1 MPLRGAP
8 HDISLW
14 TDEQTA
20 EAERRRDIILRLEAK
35 GRPKGEEVKRAA
47 QDFGCSRA
55 QLNRYRKAY
64 RQTETLTC
72 LLPTGSNGGR
82 GKLRLHPA
90 VEAIIIEVVAEFDRS
105 KPNAK
110 DHLIIKEI
118 RFRCRTAKLPEPS
131 FNTLRSRLSGTPLR
145 ERAKAKY
152 GPKHARDRFDP
163 AIGATPETTFPLQR
177 IQIDHTLADVVC
189 TGEEDRDH
197 VGRAWFTVAID
208 EHTRAIL
215 AFVLSWEYP
224 NAATLALLLT
234 RVMLPKDDWLR
245 ERGVTDVVWPMYGK
259 PDLIYVDN
267 AKELNSKEIYFGC
280 KEHGMP
286 PPETRPG
293 GTPHWGGIIER
304 YMGNA
309 MDKLRLLKGSTA
321 DQKGFDRDKTSN
333 PNETAEMSLLEL
345 ERWLIYEVAKYHLQ
359 PHEGINRQ
367 RPDKAWERGI
377 FGTER
382 RAGRGLP
389 LVPAD
394 KLQVFLDFAP
404 MEHRTIQRYGV
415 LWNNIP
421 YWGEALRPFLA
432 AGDGRKFVVKRNP
445 YDLSVIWLKNPDGGR
460 YHELRA
466 TRPIR
471 SQAQLWEWIE
481 ATRKLKAQGDK
492 ADQETIDSY
501 ILQQRAIE
509 KDARNKKANWKRRKR
524 QERRAGGERFTEEI
538 APVAKDAV
546 PLPLEAP
553 PEPPAQPRP
562 KPVFRIIR

>member
-1 MPLRGAP
+1 L
-8 HDISLW
+8 S
-14 TDEQTA
+14 DEQTA
-20 EAERRRDIILRLEAK
+20 EAERRRAIVLSLEGK
-35 GRPKGEEVKRAA
+35 GRLTGEDVKRAA
-47 QDFGCSRA
+47 REFGCSVA
-55 QLNRYRKAY
+55 QLNRYRRAY
-64 RQTETLTC
+64 RQQETLTC
-72 LLPTGSNGGR
+72 LLPLGSDGGR
-82 GKLRLHPA
+82 GKLRLQPS
-90 VEAIIIEVVAEFDRS
+90 VEAVIIETIAEYDRS

-145 ERAKAKY
+145 QRATDKY
-152 GPKHARDRFDP
+152 GRKHARDHFDP
-163 AIGATPETTFPLQR
+163 AIGTTPETTSPLQR

-189 TGEEDRDH
+189 TGEEDREH
-197 VGRAWFTVAID
+197 IGRPWFTVAID

-215 AFVLSWEYP
+215 GFVLSWEYP

-234 RVMLPKDDWLR
+234 RVMLPKDEWLR
-245 ERGVTDVVWPMYGK
+245 ERGLTDVVWPMYGK

-280 KEHGMP
+280 NQHNMP

-304 YMGNA
+304 YIGNA

-321 DQKGFDRDKTSN
+321 DQKGFDRDKTSD

-345 ERWLIYEVAKYHLQ
+345 ERWLIYEIAKYHLE
-359 PHEGINRQ
+359 PHTGINDQ

-377 FGTER
+377 YGTER
-382 RAGRGLP
+382 RTGRGP
-389 LVPAD
+389 SVVPAD

-404 MEHRTIQRYGV
+404 MDYRTIQRYGV

-445 YDLSVIWLKNPDGGR
+445 YDLSVIWLKNPDGGL
-460 YHELRA
+460 YHELRS

-471 SQAQLWEWIE
+471 SQAQLWEWRE
-481 ATRKLKAQGDK
+481 ASRKLKAQGDK
-492 ADQETIDSY
+492 ADQESIDSH

-509 KDARNKKANWKRRKR
+509 QEARNKKANWKRRKR
-524 QERRAGGERFTEEI
+524 QERRAGGKRFTAEI
-538 APVAKDAV
+538 APAANDRDDVAPTA
-546 PLPLEAP
+546 PLAAA
-553 PEPPAQPRP
+553 AQPRP